1 MLIRWPLFIALF
13 ASLSGVLSSAVLAS
27 EDVFPKASAEQTLPA
42 PSAEQTALA
51 ERVFLA
57 ANEKRWDDLVALKTA
72 LPEHFPLESYLS
84 YQQIRANVQRG
95 DDNLADVQAWLR
107 KHDDSPLANQ
117 LRDDAMSYYG
127 RRQQWSALRAV
138 SEGVP
143 RSTSLRC
150 YYYQSLLS
158 DDRDNALRGAKQLW
172 LSGQSRPNNC
182 DALFDELRT
191 SGQLDDDL
199 TWQRM
204 VLAFHD
210 NNSSLMRYLRS
221 SIKGEKVARRAD
233 TLLRLY
239 DQPRETRVLMPKKH
253 NVQLAL
259 SGLYRLADKDPVYAR
274 QLTPIIS
281 KRFSLSDEDQNATLA
296 RIAWYSTI
304 RDLPDNEAW
313 LEKYLGGSTN
323 LRLLEQRARRAVI
336 EQDWVALNRWI
347 DALPKSEQNSSRW
360 RYWRARSLSAQGKE
374 GSQESSDVYL
384 RLAASERNF
393 WGFLAAQRLGT
404 PYQLNDEPAPASE
417 VTLNEIQN
425 QALNRIQ
432 WLVAM
437 NEVSL
442 ARTEW
447 LHLMRQSDNTDLVPL
462 GNIALA
468 NKWFHFSVETAIFSR
483 QRNVLSW
490 RFPAAMQDE
499 FEQAGKKT
507 DVDPWLLMAVSRR
520 ESAFNPH
527 ARSHVGATGL
537 MQLMPAT
544 ARQVADQIDI
554 PRPDASSLREPDVN
568 LRLGSQYLSDLLKRY
583 DGNRVLALAAYNA
596 GPHRIDRWLAD
607 TNVPFDVFIESIP
620 FYETREYVQ
629 AVLAYRVILSR
640 HSEGDQLAELMLP
653 SEKTAVYSP
662 LMLAAKAP

>member
-1 MLIRWPLFIALF
+1 MLIRWPLVIALF
-13 ASLSGVLSSAVLAS
+13 VSLSNVLPSPTHAAESASQESQLAIPS
-27 EDVFPKASAEQTLPA
+27 
-42 PSAEQTALA
+42 PSADQTKLA
-51 ERVFLA
+51 ERAFQA
-57 ANEKRWDDLVALKTA
+57 ANEKRWDDLATLKA
-72 LPEHFPLESYLS
+72 ELPDNFPLMSYLS
-84 YQQIRANVQRG
+84 YQQIRAKIKRG
-95 DDNLADVQAWLR
+95 DDNLSEVQTWLR

-117 LRDDAMSYYG
+117 LRDAAMNYYG
-127 RRQQWSALRAV
+127 SRRQWSALRAV

-158 DDRDNALRGAKQLW
+158 DDRSNALRGAKQLW

-182 DALFDELRT
+182 DALFNELRA
-191 SGQLDDDL
+191 SGELNDEL

-204 VLAFHD
+204 LLAFRD

-221 SIKGEKVARRAD
+221 TIDSEKVARRAE

-239 DQPRETRVLMPKKH
+239 DKPRESRVLMPDKH
-253 NVQLAL
+253 DVQLAL

-274 QLTPIIS
+274 QLTPIIG
-281 KRFSLSDEDQNATLA
+281 KRFSLSDDDQNAILA
-296 RIAWYSTI
+296 RVAWFSTI
-304 RDLPDNEAW
+304 RELPNNKAW
-313 LEKYLGGSTN
+313 LEQYLASTTN

-336 EQDWVALNRWI
+336 DQDWTALNRWI
-347 DALPKSEQNSSRW
+347 DALPKSEQNSSHW
-360 RYWRARSLSAQGKE
+360 RYWRARSLSAQNKE
-374 GSQESSDVYL
+374 GSDVYL

-404 PYQLNDEPAPASE
+404 PYKLNDTPAPDSAII
-417 VTLNEIQN
+417 LNEVQQ

-432 WLVAM
+432 WLVTM

-490 RFPAAMQDE
+490 RFPPAMQNE
-499 FEQAGKKT
+499 FEQAGKNT

-527 ARSHVGATGL
+527 ARSHAGASGL

-544 ARQVADQIDI
+544 ARQVADQIDL
-554 PRPDASSLREPDVN
+554 PRPDASSLREPDIN

-583 DGNRVLALAAYNA
+583 NGNRVLALAAYNA

-640 HSEGDQLAELMLP
+640 HSEDNQLAELMLP
-653 SEKTAVYSP
+653 SEKSAVYSP
-662 LMLAAKAP
+662 RLLAAKEP

>member
-13 ASLSGVLSSAVLAS
+13 ISLSSVLSSVAHAS
-27 EDVFPKASAEQTLPA
+27 ESEQTIPS
-42 PSAEQTALA
+42 PSAAQVALA
-51 ERVFLA
+51 ERAFLA
-57 ANEKRWDDLVALKTA
+57 AKEKRWNDLAALEA
-72 LPEHFPLESYLS
+72 ELPEHFPLAPYLS

-95 DDNLADVQAWLR
+95 DDSLAEVQTWLR
-107 KHDDSPLANQ
+107 KHDHSPLADQ

-127 RRQQWSALRAV
+127 SHRQWSALRAV

-143 RSTSLRC
+143 RSSSLRC

-158 DDRDNALRGAKQLW
+158 DDRSNALRGAKQLW

-182 DALFDELRT
+182 DALFNELRA
-191 SGQLDDDL
+191 SGQLDDEL

-221 SIKGEKVARRAD
+221 TINSKKVAQRAD

-239 DQPRETRVLMPKKH
+239 EKPRETRVLMPNKH
-253 NVQLAL
+253 NIQLAL
-259 SGLYRLADKDPVYAR
+259 SGLHRLADKDPVYAR

-281 KRFSLSDEDQNATLA
+281 KRFSLSDDDQNTVLA
-296 RIAWYSTI
+296 RIAWFSTI
-304 RDLPDNEAW
+304 RDLPNNKVW
-313 LEKYLGGSTN
+313 LEKYLAGTTN

-336 EQDWVALNRWI
+336 DQDWVALNNWI
-347 DALPKSEQNSSRW
+347 NALPKSEQNSSHW
-360 RYWRARSLSAQGKE
+360 RYWRARSLSAQNKE
-374 GSQESSDVYL
+374 GSDVYL

-404 PYQLNDEPAPASE
+404 PYQLNDTPAPSSE
-417 VTLNEIQN
+417 VTLNDIQN

-447 LHLMRQSDNTDLVPL
+447 LHLMRQSDNVDLVPL

-490 RFPAAMQDE
+490 RFPAAMQEE

-544 ARQVADQIDI
+544 ARQVADQIDM
-554 PRPDASSLREPDVN
+554 PRPDASSLREPDIN

-583 DGNRVLALAAYNA
+583 NGNRVLALAAYNA

-640 HSEGDQLAELMLP
+640 HGKDDQLAELMLP
-653 SEKTAVYSP
+653 SEKSAVYSP
-662 LMLAAKAP
+662 LLLAAKAP